1 MGRNLL
7 LSLALAFAGTA
18 AIAHLQHEK
27 PAEDSRAT
35 EERSFGRQGD
45 AKQASRTIDVD
56 MDDHLRYRPAK
67 ITVKQGETILFRVKN
82 SGRAMHEMV
91 LGTRGELKEHARLM
105 RQHASMAHDEPYM
118 AHVAPGSTGT
128 LVWQFDKPGEF
139 YYGCLVPGHLE
150 AGMLGTITV
159 HKTK

>member
-7 LSLALAFAGTA
+7 LTLALAFAGTP
-18 AIAHLQHEK
+18 AIAHLQHEQTGEVA
-27 PAEDSRAT
+27 PPT
-35 EERSFGRQGD
+35 EEMAFGRAGD
-45 AKQASRTIDVD
+45 PKNASRTVDVD
-56 MDDHLRYRPAK
+56 MDDHLRFRPAK
-67 ITVKQGETILFRVKN
+67 ITIKHGETIRFRVKN

-91 LGTRGELKEHARLM
+91 LGTMGELKEHARLM

-118 AHVAPGSTGT
+118 AHVAPGATGT

-159 HKTK
+159 QKTK